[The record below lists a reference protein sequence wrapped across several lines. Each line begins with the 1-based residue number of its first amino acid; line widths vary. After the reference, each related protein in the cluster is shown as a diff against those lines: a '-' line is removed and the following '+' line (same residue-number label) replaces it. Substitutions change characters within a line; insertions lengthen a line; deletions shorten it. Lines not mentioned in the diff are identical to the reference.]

1 MNTIA
6 MVTLVG
12 STIVGSAQ
20 FNTWEECVVARN
32 QSSAQ
37 AGVTATCTYRHS
49 KENNGKQMFGAMLR
63 AMTDMAA
70 STCGTVDSVIPDDV
84 PLLNHGRGH

>member
-49 KENNGKQMFGAMLR
+49 KENNGKQMFGAMLK
-63 AMTDMAA
+63 AMTDMAE